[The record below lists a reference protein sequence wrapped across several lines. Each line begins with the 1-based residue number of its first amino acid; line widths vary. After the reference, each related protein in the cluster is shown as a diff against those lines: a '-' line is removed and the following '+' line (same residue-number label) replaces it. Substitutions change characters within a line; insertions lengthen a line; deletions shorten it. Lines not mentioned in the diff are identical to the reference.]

1 MLSAGSFFRGKNDAA
16 IKEKIPLTND
26 ASSSTIIS
34 VAIIRKTMIF
44 RKSNSIGKEMVFRS
58 YERRNRE
65 NEDRTDK
72 EDGCKRR

>member
-1 MLSAGSFFRGKNDAA
+1 M
-16 IKEKIPLTND
+16 
-26 ASSSTIIS
+26 IS
-34 VAIIRKTMIF
+34 VTIIRKTMIF